1 MMSHRSRP
9 SRMKHRRRVARRRP
23 WLGWPAALAV
33 IVAVLSLG
41 ATDAG
46 ASIKP
51 RQKPPGPALTTP
63 APALAAALSCPQGVR
78 GDRDPVLLVP
88 GPGGNPTHI
97 YAAGLEPVLRAHGYP
112 VCGVT
117 LPEAGFAD
125 LQIQSEYVVASIREV
140 AARSG
145 RPVSVIGVSQGGLPP
160 RWALKW
166 WPDVRSLVGDV
177 IGLAPNNHGFPLG
190 AAICAQ
196 PCPPATRQGLP
207 ESRFVEAL
215 NRGDETPGRL
225 AYSVIS
231 SATDVNVPASFSNLK
246 GESDDTNTVIQA
258 ICPGRDVDHGHIQYD
273 AVAVALVL
281 DALRRDGPAR
291 ASRVPNATCSKGYA
305 DGIDPEEV
313 DRQVAAGL
321 ANVAANLGRAGL
333 TESEPALEKYATR
346 AAPKPRATLRV
357 RPRRLRAGKR
367 TTVSVR
373 ATGKSGGQR
382 WPLARARVKVAGRRA
397 ITNARGRA
405 SLRLR
410 PRRPGKLRVRLV
422 APGLAPVTGRL
433 AVKRARTE
441 G

>member
-1 MMSHRSRP
+1 MKRHRT
-9 SRMKHRRRVARRRP
+9 RVARRRP
-23 WLGWPAALAV
+23 RLARATALAAA
-33 IVAVLSLG
+33 AVLLLG
-41 ATDAG
+41 ATHAG

-51 RQKPPGPALTTP
+51 RENPPGPALTTP

-88 GPGGNPTHI
+88 GPGGDPTHI

-125 LQIQSEYVVASIREV
+125 LQIQSEHVVASIREI

-166 WPDVRSLVGDV
+166 WPDIRSLVGDV
-177 IGLAPNNHGFPLG
+177 IGLAPSNHGFALG
-190 AAICAQ
+190 PALCAQ
-196 PCPPATRQGLP
+196 PCPPATRQQLP
-207 ESRFVEAL
+207 ESRFLAAL
-215 NRGDETPGRL
+215 NQGDETPGHL

-231 SATDVNVPASFSNLK
+231 SATDVNVLSSSSNLK
-246 GESDDTNTVIQA
+246 GENDDTNTVIQA
-258 ICPGRDVDHGHIQYD
+258 ICPGRDVGHGDIQYD

-281 DALRRDGPAR
+281 DALHNKGPAR
-291 ASRVPNATCSKGYA
+291 ASRVPSTECAKGFA

-313 DRQVAAGL
+313 DRQAAAGL
-321 ANVAANLGRAGL
+321 ANLAANFGRAGL
-333 TESEPALEKYATR
+333 TEVEPALEEYATR
-346 AAPKPRATLRV
+346 AAPKPRATLRI
-357 RPRRLRAGKR
+357 RPRRLRSGQR

-410 PRRPGKLRVRLV
+410 VRRPGKVRVRLV
-422 APGLAPVTGRL
+422 APGLAPVTDRL
-433 AVKRARTE
+433 AVARGRTE